1 MKADGAET
9 AADNGFRNI
18 GLGFLLLL
26 LLPALSTANPTLV
39 VTDTTW
45 KAVDSVPDQDAW
57 IRPKYDDSKWGT
69 AKDYGM
75 NEEKWKHFTVDNIFG
90 FASDANWIWTES
102 NKGGYLRKNFK
113 APEGF
118 HTAEMVFVAD
128 DVAEVWINDD
138 PVDFYDTKVGYW
150 GYRGCAV
157 IVDVMPWVK
166 DGNNLVAVK
175 LKDNGGER
183 GFAAEIRLDG
193 EPLAAPLVKALKDED
208 LQKAGGTDL
217 SRFHDLSAAQLKEQL
232 NLDYKHQQVTVRLL
246 VAAARLAE
254 KDPKGLEKVLR
265 SVEEGGNAQLTE
277 RIVRYIGA
285 LSLKSMEGTVVEVL
299 KMRAGTREGAFAA
312 AALARVG
319 EGDEEAITVLEKAL
333 HCDYAATER
342 AAKRALA
349 TLRK

>member
-1 MKADGAET
+1 MKADDAET
-9 AADNGFRNI
+9 AADNGV
-18 GLGFLLLL
+18 LKTSLCLLLL
-26 LLPALSTANPTLV
+26 LFPTLCSADPTFV

-45 KAVDSVPDQDAW
+45 LASDDVADKDRW
-57 IRPKYDDSKWGT
+57 IQPKYDDSTWGK

-75 NEEKWKHFTVDNIFG
+75 NEEKWKHFTVDNTFG
-90 FASDANWIWTES
+90 FASEANWIWTQA
-102 NKGGYLRKNFK
+102 NKGGYLRKHFEVPAGFK
-113 APEGF
+113 
-118 HTAEMVFVAD
+118 TAEMIFVAD

-138 PVDFYDTKVGYW
+138 PVDFYDTKVGWW

-166 DGNNLVAVK
+166 DGKNVIAVK
-175 LKDNGGER
+175 LTDTGGER
-183 GFAAEIRLDG
+183 GFAAELRIDG
-193 EPLAAPLVKALKDED
+193 APLAAQLVKSVKEED
-208 LQKAGGTDL
+208 LQPAGGKDL
-217 SRFHDLSAAQLKEQL
+217 FRFHDLTTDQLKEQL

-254 KDPKGLEKVLR
+254 KDAKGLEKVLR
-265 SVEEGGNAQLTE
+265 SIEEGGSAQLTE

-285 LSLKSMEGTVVEVL
+285 LGLKSMEGTVVEVM
-299 KMRAGTREGAFAA
+299 KTRAGTREGAFAA

-319 EGDEEAITVLEKAL
+319 EGDDEAILVLEKAL

-349 TLRK
+349 ALKK